1 LGLHIVQREAN
12 EVQRKGRQMQRA
24 PRSGLTL
31 IDILILVT
39 LIVLLAALIGPR
51 IVGRVSGANRSA
63 AQTR

>member
-1 LGLHIVQREAN
+1 
-12 EVQRKGRQMQRA
+12 MQRA